1 MKLLGIHLLAET
13 SFIEQLI
20 EVEEEWD
27 QDDTIG
33 TWKKILSTI
42 AYLLKMV

>member
-1 MKLLGIHLLAET
+1 MKLSGIYLLAET

-33 TWKKILSTI
+33 ISKKILSTI